1 MTIIEEYC
9 YLCTDQKNTTMTNN
23 ESARELILQILRT
36 RMAFR
41 QTLQRVLKRHNVD
54 MTFEMLQVMNCL
66 WNEQGISQQSLAEK
80 TAKDKACLTNLIN
93 NLEKKNWVIRK
104 EDSSDRRNRL
114 IFLTVQGE
122 DLALTVKPLINDI
135 YTQTGIE
142 MEVSRINEC
151 TEDLKRLYEVLNE
164 I

>member
-1 MTIIEEYC
+1 
-9 YLCTDQKNTTMTNN
+9 MTNN

-122 DLALTVKPLINDI
+122 EIALTVKPLINDI

>member
-1 MTIIEEYC
+1 
-9 YLCTDQKNTTMTNN
+9 MTNN

-54 MTFEMLQVMNCL
+54 MTFEMLQVMNFL

-122 DLALTVKPLINDI
+122 ELALTVKPLINDI

>member
-1 MTIIEEYC
+1 
-9 YLCTDQKNTTMTNN
+9 MTNN

-114 IFLTVQGE
+114 IFLTAQGE
-122 DLALTVKPLINDI
+122 ELALTVKPLINDI

-142 MEVSRINEC
+142 MEASRINEC

>member
-1 MTIIEEYC
+1 
-9 YLCTDQKNTTMTNN
+9 MTNN

-114 IFLTVQGE
+114 IFLTAQGE
-122 DLALTVKPLINDI
+122 ELALTVKPLINNI

>member
-1 MTIIEEYC
+1 
-9 YLCTDQKNTTMTNN
+9 MTNN

-41 QTLQRVLKRHNVD
+41 QTLQRVLKRNNVD

-66 WNEQGISQQSLAEK
+66 WNEQGISQRSLAEK

-122 DLALTVKPLINDI
+122 ELALTVKPLINDI

>member
-1 MTIIEEYC
+1 
-9 YLCTDQKNTTMTNN
+9 MTNN

-80 TAKDKACLTNLIN
+80 TAKDKAWLINLIN

-114 IFLTVQGE
+114 IFLTAQGE
-122 DLALTVKPLINDI
+122 ELALTVKPLINDI

>member
-1 MTIIEEYC
+1 
-9 YLCTDQKNTTMTNN
+9 MTNN

-114 IFLTVQGE
+114 IFLTAQGE
-122 DLALTVKPLINDI
+122 ELALTVKPLINDI

-151 TEDLKRLYEVLNE
+151 TED
-164 I
+164 

>member
-1 MTIIEEYC
+1 
-9 YLCTDQKNTTMTNN
+9 MTNN

-114 IFLTVQGE
+114 IFLTAQGE
-122 DLALTVKPLINDI
+122 ELALTVKPLINDI
-135 YTQTGIE
+135 
-142 MEVSRINEC
+142 
-151 TEDLKRLYEVLNE
+151 
-164 I
+164 

>member
-1 MTIIEEYC
+1 
-9 YLCTDQKNTTMTNN
+9 MTNN

-122 DLALTVKPLINDI
+122 ELALTVKPLINDI

>member
-1 MTIIEEYC
+1 
-9 YLCTDQKNTTMTNN
+9 MTNN

-114 IFLTVQGE
+114 IFLTIQGE
-122 DLALTVKPLINDI
+122 ELALTVKPLINDI
-135 YTQTGIE
+135 YTQAGIE

>member
-1 MTIIEEYC
+1 
-9 YLCTDQKNTTMTNN
+9 MTNN

-104 EDSSDRRNRL
+104 EDSSDQRNRL
-114 IFLTVQGE
+114 IFLTAQGE
-122 DLALTVKPLINDI
+122 ELALTVKPLINDI

>member
-1 MTIIEEYC
+1 
-9 YLCTDQKNTTMTNN
+9 MTNN

-104 EDSSDRRNRL
+104 EDSPDRRNRL
-114 IFLTVQGE
+114 IFLTAQGE
-122 DLALTVKPLINDI
+122 ELALTVKPLINDI